1 MPMFNQE
8 LTHRFENLPTPFY
21 YYDMQRLEDTL
32 EEARESAQQYHYQ
45 IHYALKANSNNEILQ
60 KISAYGFGADCVSGN
75 EVKQALSC
83 GFVAKDIVYAGVGK
97 TDEEIKFAIES
108 KIACFNCESLEE
120 IEVINGLAEQ
130 MNRVVNIALRV
141 NPNLK
146 ASTHHYITTGLSEN
160 KFGLSQM
167 ELELVLQKS
176 AEWKN
181 ININGI
187 HAHIGSQI
195 TELSVYEKL
204 CFKINHF
211 LDDFKKHHLEI
222 KHINLGG
229 GLGINYED
237 PDQDH
242 SSLFT
247 ELFSIIHK
255 ALKVENSQQVHFEF
269 GRSLVGQ
276 CGSLISKVLYV
287 KKGVQK
293 QFAILDAGFTE
304 LLRPALY
311 NSYHKIENLNTR
323 EEQQNY
329 DIVGPICE
337 SSDVFGKNVLIPKT
351 KRGDLIAIRSAGAY
365 GEVMASNYNLRNK
378 VQAIYSDPSA
388 S

>member
-1 MPMFNQE
+1 
-8 LTHRFENLPTPFY
+8 
-21 YYDMQRLEDTL
+21 
-32 EEARESAQQYHYQ
+32 
-45 IHYALKANSNNEILQ
+45 
-60 KISAYGFGADCVSGN
+60 
-75 EVKQALSC
+75 
-83 GFVAKDIVYAGVGK
+83 
-97 TDEEIKFAIES
+97 
-108 KIACFNCESLEE
+108 
-120 IEVINGLAEQ
+120 VINGLAEQ

>member
-1 MPMFNQE
+1 MFNQE